1 MIASVL
7 IGRMGSTGFPGKNTI
22 EIEGKPMAAWPLDA
36 AMSSSLIDLSFV
48 STDDP
53 EIKRIATDRGV
64 QIIDRPKRLADDQAL
79 GEDVFAHAHSRIV
92 ELLGAAG
99 TSVELYVLLMANAVT
114 ISTEQID
121 AAINVMRNRSDVD
134 SAVSVSRYNM
144 FSPLR
149 ARRIDE
155 DGLLRPFVPFETFGD
170 PRSLNCDRDSQG
182 DVWFADMGVSV
193 VRPENL
199 ERIGDGLLPQKWMG
213 QRIFPIPNEAGL
225 DIDYPYQLPQ
235 AEFWLRNRP

>member
-170 PRSLNCDRDSQG
+170 PR
-182 DVWFADMGVSV
+182 
-193 VRPENL
+193 
-199 ERIGDGLLPQKWMG
+199 
-213 QRIFPIPNEAGL
+213 
-225 DIDYPYQLPQ
+225 
-235 AEFWLRNRP
+235 